1 MNWREYLDRYIP
13 DLANFILITTA
24 VALFI
29 HWLAILPALVYL
41 GLGFTVVQT
50 DERGVKVLLGRPR
63 FLVDSG
69 LKWRWIGFEKIVL
82 LKGASINPSRQ
93 DEVGYLKIQINMQKG
108 RRQAIQTMIDKYADL
123 IKKHDLNETVERLKN
138 EGIPNIFKLDLLEI
152 LIARDEKQL
161 QEELDALKAELM
173 GKPKPAP
180 EPEPEPTKRA
190 VEERERIEE
199 RDVWFESELA
209 KEVYDGR
216 SLRQKIKKEKEKVLS
231 QLEKKEI
238 MRAEALQ
245 TIDDLEKAEQR
256 ILKKLEMKGM
266 MD

>member
-1 MNWREYLDRYIP
+1 MNWQEFLDRYIP
-13 DLANFILITTA
+13 DLAIFILITTA

-29 HWLAILPALVYL
+29 HWLAIIPALVYL
-41 GLGFTVVQT
+41 GLGFTVVQA
-50 DERGVKVLLGRPR
+50 DERGIKVLLGRPR
-63 FLVDSG
+63 FLLDSG

-82 LKGASINPSRQ
+82 LKGASINSSRQ
-93 DEVGYLKIQINMQKG
+93 DEVGYLKIQINMQQA
-108 RRQAIQTMIDKYADL
+108 RQQAIQTTIDKYADL

-138 EGIPNIFKLDLLEI
+138 VGIPNIFKLDLLEI

-173 GKPKPAP
+173 GKPRPAP
-180 EPEPEPTKRA
+180 ESEPTKRA
-190 VEERERIEE
+190 VEERERTEE